1 MYDGEYK
8 TPYFPVWHHYQIT
21 NQFEPFS
28 NCKIMKM
35 DSFDLIRENEHVTH
49 LYENRDKT
57 YMYSITMN
65 GIVLQ

>member
-1 MYDGEYK
+1 MVN
-8 TPYFPVWHHYQIT
+8 TRLPIFPYGITT

-49 LYENRDKT
+49 LYENRD
-57 YMYSITMN
+57 
-65 GIVLQ
+65 